1 MDTTKIRQQY
11 PQYKDISDGALLYG
25 IYQATPKYQEMPLGR
40 FADTIGMTSDQFKD
54 MVSTAKEKGRN
65 VTSSSTTQDGPS
77 NDVITS
83 YSQQDQSFVN
93 PEMQPISDTEGL
105 LANAIHGITLGG
117 SDEIFGQ
124 AYALKETLGG
134 SELSWD
140 DLYNQMKN
148 FEEKRV
154 YDYKKSDPKKA
165 FAAEVTGA
173 IATSVASPALML
185 LKSPKFLADLS
196 KGTKAFMSSGGFGAI
211 YGANTGEQG
220 ERGQNAL
227 QVGTLSAFGGFAL
240 QKTGGFVS
248 NNWNKL
254 TNKVE
259 KSPSLQNLKDLKN
272 EAYKKAKELG
282 IKFSGDLVDTF
293 KREGL
298 DSFDES
304 FDPTLNKFAASAKDL
319 FENTLDKAYLKG
331 ISFEKLDLLQRQ
343 LWGKLKESG
352 NQEVKIYPLINAV
365 NNLIKSHPDTG
376 AASMAAKSANTLYN
390 KAKTFDWEF
399 TKAKT
404 NNEVTGNLGQ
414 KYKAAVRNILN
425 NQKLR
430 SQFNDDDI
438 NMMNSFL
445 KGKVTDSMLQSIGK
459 MSPTSGTLPAFV
471 TLSSL
476 VATGGNPI
484 LALAIAGSVAAKSSF
499 NKQTSKR
506 AEQLMNYIK
515 QFKPDNSIISGV
527 PGGAAVTS
535 EPTVGATVN
544 EINQFLSN

>member
-1 MDTTKIRQQY
+1 MDTTQIRLQY
-11 PQYKDISDGALLYG
+11 PQYKDVSDGTLLYG
-25 IYQATPKYQEMPLGR
+25 IYQTTPAYQQMPLGE
-40 FADTIGMTSDQFKD
+40 FADKVGMTSEQFQD
-54 MVSTAKEKGRN
+54 MISTAKEKGRN
-65 VTSSSTTQDGPS
+65 VTSSSTTQDGPG
-77 NDVITS
+77 NDVVTG

-93 PEMQPISDTEGL
+93 PDMQPMSDAEGL
-105 LANAIHGITLGG
+105 LANAVHGITLGG

-124 AYALKETLGG
+124 VYALKETLGG

-140 DLYNQMKN
+140 ELYNRMKN

-154 YDYKKSDPKKA
+154 YDYKKTDPKKA

-185 LKSPKFLADLS
+185 LKSPKFLAELS
-196 KGTKAFMSSGGFGAI
+196 KGTKAFISSGGFGAI

-220 ERGQNAL
+220 ERGDNAL
-227 QVGTLSAFGGFAL
+227 KVGTLSAFGGFAL

-259 KSPSLQNLKDLKN
+259 KSPSLQNIKDLKN
-272 EAYKKAKELG
+272 EAYKKAKELD
-282 IKFSGDLVDTF
+282 IKFSGELIDTF
-293 KREGL
+293 KNEGL
-298 DSFDES
+298 DAFDES
-304 FDPTLNKFAASAKDL
+304 FDPALNKYAASAKDL

-376 AASMAAKSANTLYN
+376 AASMAAKSANSLYN
-390 KAKTFDWEF
+390 KAKTFDWEY
-399 TKAKT
+399 TKVL
-404 NNEVTGNLGQ
+404 NNEKVTGNLGQ

-425 NQKLR
+425 NQRLR

-438 NMMNSFL
+438 NMMESFL
-445 KGKVTDSMLQSIGK
+445 NGKVTDSMLQGLGK
-459 MSPTSGTLPAFV
+459 MSPTSGTLPAFI

-484 LALAIAGSVAAKSSF
+484 VALAIAGSVAAKSSF
-499 NKQTSKR
+499 NKRTTKR
-506 AEQLMNYIK
+506 AEQLMNHIK
-515 QFKPDNSIISGV
+515 QFKPDKSIIPVV
-527 PGGAAVTS
+527 PGGAATTS
-535 EPTVGATVN
+535 EPGI
-544 EINQFLSN
+544 EQSIREFKDFFSY

>member
-11 PQYKDISDGALLYG
+11 PQYSNVSDGALLYG
-25 IYQATPKYQEMPLGR
+25 IYQTTPKYQEMPLGR

-65 VTSSSTTQDGPS
+65 VTSSSATQDGPG
-77 NDVITS
+77 NNVIS
-83 YSQQDQSFVN
+83 GFNQQDQSFVN
-93 PEMQPISDTEGL
+93 PDMQPMTDAEGL
-105 LANAIHGITLGG
+105 LANAVHGITLGG

-154 YDYKKSDPKKA
+154 YAYKKSDPKKA

-196 KGTKAFMSSGGFGAI
+196 KGTKAFLTSGGFGAI

-220 ERGQNAL
+220 ERTENAAK
-227 QVGTLSAFGGFAL
+227 VGILSGFGGFIL
-240 QKTGGFVS
+240 QKGGGFVS
-248 NNWNKL
+248 NTYNRL

-259 KSPSLQNLKDLKN
+259 KSPTLQNLKDLKN
-272 EAYKKAKELG
+272 AAYTKAKELK
-282 IKFSGDLVDTF
+282 ISFSGDLVDTY

-298 DSFDES
+298 DAFDES
-304 FDPTLNKFAASAKDL
+304 FDPALNKFAASAKDL

-399 TKAKT
+399 NKAKT

-425 NQKLR
+425 NQRLR

-438 NMMNSFL
+438 NMMESFL
-445 KGKVTDSMLQSIGK
+445 KGKVTDNMVQSLGK
-459 MSPTSGTLPAFV
+459 LSPTSGALPAFV

-476 VATGGNPI
+476 VATGGNPF
-484 LALAIAGSVAAKSSF
+484 LAIAIAGSVAAKSSF
-499 NKQTSKR
+499 NKRTSKR

-527 PGGAAVTS
+527 PGAAATTS
-535 EPTVGATVN
+535 QPAIETTVK
-544 EINQFLSN
+544 EINQFFDN